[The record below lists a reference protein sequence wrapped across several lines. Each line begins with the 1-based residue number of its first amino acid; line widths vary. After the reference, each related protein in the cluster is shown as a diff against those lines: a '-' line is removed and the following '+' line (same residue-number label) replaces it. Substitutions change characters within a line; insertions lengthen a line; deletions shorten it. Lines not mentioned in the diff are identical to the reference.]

1 MAVAAA
7 GGGSP
12 GAVMNAPAP
21 PAPVALSL
29 GGLTQVQLA
38 VGASTANPIP
48 VSGGTGPY
56 TALSANE
63 GVVLPLLSA
72 NRLSLMGRAAGTAT
86 VTVRDQA
93 GAVVSLAVT
102 VAPAL
107 VFATNA
113 PDSITVGL
121 GAAAARTFRVEG
133 GVAPYSIAG
142 NNNNVALVTAQ
153 ADGNWSI
160 EGVAPGTLT
169 VTLRDATGAQ
179 LSRAVT
185 VATLP
190 LAVSSDSLTLPIS
203 IPATVVLTGGQP
215 PYQVQGGIP
224 AAITVTGPAGANAN
238 EFQIVG
244 SSVTS
249 DVAVVFADAANQ
261 TVRTTVNITDATT
274 GLRLSPSALRV
285 SEVDDQ
291 PINLTVFGA
300 VGQLQAFSSHLN
312 LLAPRIVGGMIVV
325 EDGMQ
330 GRCVPASTVVT
341 ITVVDSSR
349 SVATS
354 EITIQDVGPCPPL
367 QFSLQPSSVTLSSS
381 ATTAAVQIVGGTAPF
396 TVASSN
402 TAVVTAGGV
411 DANRVLTLNR
421 GTILGTAVVTVTDAN
436 GQRSVVTVT
445 NNP

>member
-1 MAVAAA
+1 M
-7 GGGSP
+7 
-12 GAVMNAPAP
+12 
-21 PAPVALSL
+21 
-29 GGLTQVQLA
+29 
-38 VGASTANPIP
+38 GASTANPIP

-215 PYQVQGGIP
+215 PYRVQGGIP
-224 AAITVTGPAGANAN
+224 AAITVTGPVGANAN

-244 SSVTS
+244 SLVTS

-291 PINLTVFGA
+291 PINLTVFGE
-300 VGQLQAFSSHLN
+300 VGPLQAFSSHLN